1 MENHTPQPT
10 QGLKTF
16 KVTKS
21 VKLDE
26 GRKTGTIVRVEFRDD
41 PYSYTDIFV
50 AVDGWKF
57 EDKLGELKYGIATNF
72 SLNSQLVQL
81 MSQFGRT
88 LKEDEEVTE
97 DDVRQ
102 VFVGKKVTFVTFNE
116 MSKKDNREYSRIVSG
131 SFKLVN

>member
-116 MSKKDNREYSRIVSG
+116 QSKKDNREYSRIVSG
-131 SFKLVN
+131 SFKPVN